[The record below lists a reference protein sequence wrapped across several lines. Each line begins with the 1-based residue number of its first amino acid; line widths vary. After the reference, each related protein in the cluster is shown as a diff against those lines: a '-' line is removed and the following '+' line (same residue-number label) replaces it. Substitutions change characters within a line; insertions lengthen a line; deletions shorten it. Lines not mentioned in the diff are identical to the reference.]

1 MDRKDIKGK
10 MGLVPVVD
18 QKSGFCYGVIRA
30 IKQAETYLKDNNQ
43 LKSLGS
49 IVHNKQEVERLHSIG
64 IEVIGHIELEQSK
77 NTTLLI
83 RAHGEPPSTYETA
96 KKNNLKVIDCTCPV
110 VLKLQ
115 ERLKK
120 GYEEIKPENGTIVIF
135 GKKNHAEVNGLLGQV
150 NGDAIVVE
158 NKQDLEV
165 IDYTHPI
172 TIFSQTTKDPSAFS
186 EIVAEIKKKAKE
198 AGLPSDKLTT
208 HNTICKQVSSRH
220 PNLREFSASNDVI
233 LFVSG
238 KESSNGK
245 VLFET
250 CKSTNPRSYKIERES
265 DILSEW
271 FNPGEKVGICGA
283 TSTPTW
289 QLEKTAQ
296 YIKSL

>member
-49 IVHNKQEVERLHSIG
+49 IVHNKLEVERLHSIG
-64 IEVIGHIELEQSK
+64 IEVIGHKELEQSK

-186 EIVAEIKKKAKE
+186 EIVTEIKKKAKE

-220 PNLREFSASNDVI
+220 PNLRGFSASNDVI

-238 KESSNGK
+238 QESSNGK

-289 QLEKTAQ
+289 QLEKIAQ
-296 YIKSL
+296 YIKNL